1 MIRKANTFPSDRE
14 IRSRIAANVT
24 NLLEV
29 RGWSRRDLAKATGDC
44 VATVARVAQGK
55 HTSQAGVVVRVADAL
70 GVTVD
75 RLLRPIPNPSRK

>member
-1 MIRKANTFPSDRE
+1 MIRKARGFPTDLE
-14 IRSRIAANVT
+14 IRRAIAVNVT

-29 RGWSRRDLAKATGDC
+29 RGWSRRDLAKVTGDP

-55 HTSQAGVVVRVADAL
+55 HTSQSGVVVRVADAL

-75 RLLRPIPNPSRK
+75 RLLKSGLANSKK